1 MVVCGSVN
9 PISLRQMDEAER
21 QGTPRVHLPAAFLLN
36 DTPVNEGENK
46 PFYDMLIGI
55 CRQHDRVLIDS
66 RQSAGQPML
75 QNSGILL
82 KQLRQRIAIRLG
94 QLLRALLAENRD
106 KRLMIIGG
114 DTLLGFMTAIHCTE
128 LMPQRELA
136 DGMVLSALEKDGG
149 TYQVITK
156 SGGFGSDK
164 LLLTL

>member
-1 MVVCGSVN
+1 MFGKKHRRAV
-9 PISLRQMDEAER
+9 
-21 QGTPRVHLPAAFLLN
+21 
-36 DTPVNEGENK
+36 
-46 PFYDMLIGI
+46 
-55 CRQHDRVLIDS
+55 
-66 RQSAGQPML
+66 
-75 QNSGILL
+75 
-82 KQLRQRIAIRLG
+82 QRLAIRLG

-136 DGMVLSALEKDGG
+136 DGMVLSAPEKDGG

>member
-1 MVVCGSVN
+1 MFDKKHRRAV
-9 PISLRQMDEAER
+9 
-21 QGTPRVHLPAAFLLN
+21 
-36 DTPVNEGENK
+36 
-46 PFYDMLIGI
+46 
-55 CRQHDRVLIDS
+55 
-66 RQSAGQPML
+66 
-75 QNSGILL
+75 
-82 KQLRQRIAIRLG
+82 QRLAIRLG

-136 DGMVLSALEKDGG
+136 DGRRELADGMVLSALEKDGG